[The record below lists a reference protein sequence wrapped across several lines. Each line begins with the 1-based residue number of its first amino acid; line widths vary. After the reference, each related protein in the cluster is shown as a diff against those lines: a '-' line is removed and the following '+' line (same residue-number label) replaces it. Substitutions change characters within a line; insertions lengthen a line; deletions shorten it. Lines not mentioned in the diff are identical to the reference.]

1 MKKDNVIKDRDKY
14 IGGSDIPIIMELSQ
28 FMKRFSLL
36 LQKGGVEENTFTG
49 NSYTDYGDEMEPKIR
64 EYINNHN
71 LSNKPYKEDTLI
83 NGNIRCN
90 VDGYNG
96 ESILEIK
103 TTSKIHSDLED
114 YKVYLVQLLFYMMN
128 YKVEKGVLAVYER
141 PEDFNT
147 EFDVKRLHLYYLTID
162 RFEGLCEEIKDSV
175 KLFLEDLEKVKANP
189 FITEEEL
196 VPVDVKD
203 LAERVLLL
211 EKQLKVYGDLKTKY
225 DTFKEKLHIAMTNAN
240 LKTWELSGGTI
251 ITNVNDGADT
261 TKKVFDEKK
270 FKEEHQEEY
279 NDYLIDKVVKGR
291 KGYIRI
297 TLKEDSNE

>member
-1 MKKDNVIKDRDKY
+1 MKKDNVIKDREKY

-36 LQKGGVEENTFTG
+36 LQKGGIEENTFKG
-49 NSYTDYGDEMEPKIR
+49 NCYTDYGDEMEPKIR
-64 EYINNHN
+64 DYINNHN

-103 TTSKIHSDLED
+103 TTSRIHNDLDD

-141 PEDFNT
+141 PKDFNT
-147 EFDVKRLHLYYLTID
+147 EFDVKRLNLYYLTID
-162 RFEGLCEEIKDSV
+162 RYEDLCEQIKDSV
-175 KLFLEDLEKVKANP
+175 QLFLKDLEKVKANP

-225 DTFKEKLHIAMTNAN
+225 DTFKEKLHIAMTKAN

-251 ITNVNDGADT
+251 ITNVKDGIDT
-261 TKKVFDEKK
+261 TKKVFDEKN
-270 FKEEHQEEY
+270 FKKEHEEEY
-279 NDYLIDKVVKGR
+279 NKYLIDKVVKGR
-291 KGYIRI
+291 KGHIRI

>member
-1 MKKDNVIKDRDKY
+1 MKKDSVIKDRDKY

-128 YKVEKGVLAVYER
+128 YKIEKGVLAVYER

-251 ITNVNDGADT
+251 ITNVKDGADT

-270 FKEEHQEEY
+270 FKKEHEEEY
-279 NDYLIDKVVKGR
+279 NDYLIDKVVKGK

>member
-1 MKKDNVIKDRDKY
+1 MKKDSVIKDRDKY

-49 NSYTDYGDEMEPKIR
+49 NCYTDYGDEMEPKIR
-64 EYINNHN
+64 DYINNHN

-103 TTSKIHSDLED
+103 TTSRIHSDLED

-270 FKEEHQEEY
+270 FKKEHEEEY